1 MRLTELA
8 VLYGVVGL
16 ACAIGLSL
24 RAPTGAKPGVVDAL
38 LCLLA
43 WPLYVP
49 VWMAGR
55 TGAPVDE
62 GVGEMRGAIGR
73 EYGALVDALRAVRDP
88 LVASLLPAREQ
99 LDRLFS
105 HLRGLDGRVGQLDEV
120 LAGESFD
127 AASAGRALGEAERRG
142 QGVEQ
147 ARLALESIERLRR
160 LRARAARAALRR
172 CRRGRGARADGRDPG
187 ARRGRGR
194 RARARARGR
203 NGRALVVRL
212 RRSRLMRPMIPR
224 PDSVSSRIFSTT
236 RTASSASFAVCSSSR
251 ALKSAR
257 TRPRIGP
264 REPARQ
270 RSALLAHRR
279 PFARRGR
286 RSARQWATYPHR
298 RSRPRNLAGE
308 PSSRLGQIFYYRAC
322 RRRHEPR
329 SRHRARRRRS
339 PGRPNRR

>member
-160 LRARAARAALRR
+160 LRARAAGERDELLALCQRLRMQVTVLRFAGADAGEVRGLMAEIQGRVEGAGAALGPELEAETG
-172 CRRGRGARADGRDPG
+172 GRSSFGFGDRA
-187 ARRGRGR
+187 
-194 RARARARGR
+194 
-203 NGRALVVRL
+203 
-212 RRSRLMRPMIPR
+212 
-224 PDSVSSRIFSTT
+224 
-236 RTASSASFAVCSSSR
+236 
-251 ALKSAR
+251 
-257 TRPRIGP
+257 
-264 REPARQ
+264 
-270 RSALLAHRR
+270 
-279 PFARRGR
+279 
-286 RSARQWATYPHR
+286 
-298 RSRPRNLAGE
+298 
-308 PSSRLGQIFYYRAC
+308 
-322 RRRHEPR
+322 
-329 SRHRARRRRS
+329 
-339 PGRPNRR
+339 